1 MFKFKLNTHPNKI
14 NKKELCE
21 LALADKGNQLREGFF
36 QQALCP
42 DLTKGSSPDT
52 NPKAARSQLSPQGLG
67 CRHTANT

>member
-14 NKKELCE
+14 NKKEMRD
-21 LALADKGNQLREGFF
+21 LAIADKGNQLREGFF

-67 CRHTANT
+67 CRRIANT